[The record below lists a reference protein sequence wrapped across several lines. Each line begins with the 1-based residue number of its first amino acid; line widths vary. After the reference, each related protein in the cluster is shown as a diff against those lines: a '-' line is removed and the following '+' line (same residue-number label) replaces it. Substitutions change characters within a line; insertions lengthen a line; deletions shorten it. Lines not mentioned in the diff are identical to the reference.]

1 MNRVVITG
9 IGAITPVG
17 NSAAEYLE
25 NIKMGVNGI
34 DEITYFDVSDSK
46 YKFAGEIKNAD
57 LAGVIEKSALRKMDR
72 FTQYAVYAAS
82 EAVNDSGIEGK
93 VDPYRFGVY
102 FGSGIGGFDT
112 FASEHETL
120 LTRGARRVSPL
131 FIPKMIY
138 NIAAGN
144 LAITFKAKGTNLAL
158 STACATGAT
167 AVGEAYRAIRH
178 GYADALICGGSE
190 AAIHPLAVAGF
201 GQCKALSTAQT
212 KDTASLPFDK
222 RRLGFV
228 MGEGAAVLIL
238 EEYEHAV
245 NRGAKIYA
253 EVVGYGST
261 NDAYHITSPDPA
273 AESTAAAVRE
283 AMKDIEV
290 PQADKIY
297 INAHGT
303 GTHLNDLTETQT
315 FKNVFGDDAY
325 KLHISSTK
333 SMTGHMLGAA
343 GAIEAITAMDTL
355 TSGIVPPTINL
366 LEKDE
371 ECDLDYTPNTAVKA
385 DIELALSTNLG
396 FGGHN
401 ACLAFKAV
409 KQ

>member
-1 MNRVVITG
+1 MITG
-9 IGAITPVG
+9 IGALTPVG
-17 NSAAEYLE
+17 NSAKEYLA
-25 NIKMGVNGI
+25 NIRKGVNGI
-34 DEITYFDVSDSK
+34 DTITHFDVSESK
-46 YKFAGEIKNAD
+46 YKFAGEVKNAD
-57 LAGVIEKSALRKMDR
+57 LAGVIEKSALRKMDL
-72 FTQYAVYAAS
+72 FSQYAVYAAT
-82 EAVNDSGIEGK
+82 EAVNDSGISGK
-93 VDPYRFGVY
+93 VDPYRFGVI
-102 FGSGIGGFDT
+102 FGSGVGGFET
-112 FASEHETL
+112 FAGEHETFL
-120 LTRGARRVSPL
+120 NKGARRVSPL

-144 LAITFKAKGTNLAL
+144 LAITFNAKGTNMSV

-167 AVGEAYRAIRH
+167 AVGEAYRAIKH
-178 GYADALICGGSE
+178 GYADAMLCGGSE

-201 GQCKALSTAQT
+201 GQCKALSTAET
-212 KDTASLPFDK
+212 RDTASLPFDK

-245 NRGAKIYA
+245 NRGAEIYA
-253 EVVGYGST
+253 EIVGYGST

-283 AMKDIEV
+283 AMKGIEI
-290 PQADKIY
+290 PDADRIY

-303 GTHLNDLTETQT
+303 GTHLNDVTETMT

-355 TSGIVPPTINL
+355 RTGIVPPTINL

-371 ECDLDYTPNTAVKA
+371 ECDLNYTPNTAVEA
-385 DIELALSTNLG
+385 PIELALSTNLG

-409 KQ
+409 K

>member
-1 MNRVVITG
+1 MNRVVVTG
-9 IGAITPVG
+9 IGALTPVG

-25 NIKMGVNGI
+25 NIKKGVNGI
-34 DEITYFDVSDSK
+34 DVISRFDVSESK
-46 YKFAGEIKNAD
+46 YKFAGEVKNAD
-57 LAGVIEKSALRKMDR
+57 MAAVIDKASLRKMDR
-72 FTQYAVYAAS
+72 FTQYAVYAAT
-82 EAVNDSGIEGK
+82 EAMNDSGISGK
-93 VDPYRFGVY
+93 VDPYRFGVI
-102 FGSGIGGFDT
+102 FGSGIGGFET

-120 LTRGARRVSPL
+120 LNKGARRVSPL

-144 LAITFKAKGTNLAL
+144 LAITFGAKGTNMAL

-178 GYADALICGGSE
+178 GYADAMICGGSE
-190 AAIHPLAVAGF
+190 AAIHPLALAGF
-201 GQCKALSTAQT
+201 GQCKALSTAET

-238 EEYEHAV
+238 EEYVHAV
-245 NRGAKIYA
+245 NRGAEIYA
-253 EVVGYGST
+253 EIVGYGST
-261 NDAYHITSPDPA
+261 NDAYHITSPDPS

-283 AMKDIEV
+283 AMRDIEI
-290 PQADKIY
+290 PDASKIY

-315 FKNVFGDDAY
+315 FKNVFKEDAY

-343 GAIEAITAMDTL
+343 GAIEAITAIDTL
-355 TSGIVPPTINL
+355 RTGIVPPTINL

-371 ECDLDYTPNTAVKA
+371 ECDLDYTPNTAVETP
-385 DIELALSTNLG
+385 IELALSTNLG

-409 KQ
+409 K

>member
-1 MNRVVITG
+1 M
-9 IGAITPVG
+9 GALTPVG
-17 NSAAEYLE
+17 NSVKEYLE
-25 NIKMGVNGI
+25 NIKKGVNGI
-34 DEITYFDVSDSK
+34 DMITHFDVSESK
-46 YKFAGEIKNAD
+46 HKFAGEVKNAD
-57 LAGVIEKSALRKMDR
+57 LAGVIDKAALRKMDL
-72 FTQYAVYAAS
+72 FAQYAVYAAT
-82 EAVNDSGIEGK
+82 EAVNDSGITGK
-93 VDPYRFGVY
+93 VDPYRFGVI
-102 FGSGIGGFDT
+102 FGSGVGGFET
-112 FASEHETL
+112 FAAEHETFL
-120 LTRGARRVSPL
+120 NKGARRVSPL

-144 LAITFKAKGTNLAL
+144 LAITFGAKGTNMSL

-167 AVGEAYRAIRH
+167 AVGEAYRAIKH
-178 GYADALICGGSE
+178 GYADAMICGGSE

-201 GQCKALSTAQT
+201 GQCKALSTAET

-228 MGEGAAVLIL
+228 MGEGAAVMIL

-245 NRGAKIYA
+245 NRGAQIYA
-253 EVVGYGST
+253 EIVGYGST
-261 NDAYHITSPDPA
+261 NDAYHITSPDPS
-273 AESTAAAVRE
+273 AESTAQAVRE

-290 PQADKIY
+290 PAADKIY

-303 GTHLNDLTETQT
+303 GTHLNDLTETNT
-315 FKNVFGDDAY
+315 FKNVFKEDAY

-343 GAIEAITAMDTL
+343 GTIEAITAIDALRT
-355 TSGIVPPTINL
+355 GIVPPTINL

-371 ECDLDYTPNTAVKA
+371 ECDLDYTPNTAVETP
-385 DIELALSTNLG
+385 IELALSTNLG

-409 KQ
+409 K

>member
-1 MNRVVITG
+1 MNRVVVTG
-9 IGAITPVG
+9 IGALTPVG

-25 NIKMGVNGI
+25 NIKKGVNGI
-34 DEITYFDVSDSK
+34 DVISRFDVSESK
-46 YKFAGEIKNAD
+46 YKFAGEVKNAD
-57 LAGVIEKSALRKMDR
+57 MAAVIDKASLRKMDR
-72 FTQYAVYAAS
+72 FTQYAVYAAT
-82 EAVNDSGIEGK
+82 EAMNDSGISGK
-93 VDPYRFGVY
+93 VDPYRFGVI
-102 FGSGIGGFDT
+102 FGSGIGGFET
-112 FASEHETL
+112 FATEHETL
-120 LTRGARRVSPL
+120 LNKGARRVSPL

-144 LAITFKAKGTNLAL
+144 LAITFGAKGTNMAL

-178 GYADALICGGSE
+178 GYADAMICGGSE
-190 AAIHPLAVAGF
+190 AAIHPLSLAGF
-201 GQCKALSTAQT
+201 GQCKALSTAET

-222 RRLGFV
+222 RRRGFV

-238 EEYEHAV
+238 EEYAHAV
-245 NRGAKIYA
+245 NRGAEIYA
-253 EVVGYGST
+253 EIVGYGST
-261 NDAYHITSPDPA
+261 NDAYHITSPDPS
-273 AESTAAAVRE
+273 AECTAAAVRE
-283 AMKDIEV
+283 AMRDIEI
-290 PQADKIY
+290 PDASKIY

-315 FKNVFGDDAY
+315 FKNVFKEDAY

-343 GAIEAITAMDTL
+343 GAIEAITAIDTL
-355 TSGIVPPTINL
+355 RTGIVPPTINL

-371 ECDLDYTPNTAVKA
+371 ECDLDYTPNTAVETP
-385 DIELALSTNLG
+385 IELALSTNLG

-409 KQ
+409 K

>member
-1 MNRVVITG
+1 MKRVVITG
-9 IGAITPVG
+9 IGALTPVG
-17 NSAAEYLE
+17 NSAKEYLE
-25 NIKMGVNGI
+25 NIKKGVNGI
-34 DEITYFDVSDSK
+34 DMISKFDVSESK
-46 YKFAGEIKNAD
+46 AKFAGEVKNVD
-57 LAGVIEKSALRKMDR
+57 LAAVIEKSMLRKMDIYA
-72 FTQYAVYAAS
+72 QYAVYAAT
-82 EAVNDSGIEGK
+82 EAVNDSGITGK

-102 FGSGIGGFDT
+102 FGSGIGGF
-112 FASEHETL
+112 ETL
-120 LTRGARRVSPL
+120 TSEYETFLAKGARRVSPL

-144 LAITFKAKGTNLAL
+144 LAITFNARGTNMAV

-167 AVGEAYRAIRH
+167 AVGEAYRAIKH
-178 GYADALICGGSE
+178 GYADAMLCGGSE
-190 AAIHPLAVAGF
+190 AAIHPMTVAGF
-201 GQCKALSTAQT
+201 SQCKALSTAAT

-245 NRGAKIYA
+245 NRGAHIYA
-253 EVVGYGST
+253 EIVGYGST
-261 NDAYHITSPDPA
+261 NDAYHITSPDPEA
-273 AESTAAAVRE
+273 QATAQAVRE
-283 AMKDIEV
+283 AIKDIEI
-290 PQADKIY
+290 PSADKIY

-303 GTHLNDLTETQT
+303 GTHLNDITETKT
-315 FKNVFGDDAY
+315 FKNVFGEEAY

-355 TSGIVPPTINL
+355 ISGVVPPTINL

-371 ECDLDYTPNTAVKA
+371 ECDLNYTPNTAVETP
-385 DIELALSTNLG
+385 IELALSTNLG

-409 KQ
+409 K

>member
-1 MNRVVITG
+1 MNRVVVTG
-9 IGAITPVG
+9 IGALTPVG

-25 NIKMGVNGI
+25 NIKKGVNGI
-34 DEITYFDVSDSK
+34 DVISRFDVSESK
-46 YKFAGEIKNAD
+46 YKFAGEVKNAD
-57 LAGVIEKSALRKMDR
+57 MAAVIDKASLRKMDR
-72 FTQYAVYAAS
+72 FTQYAVYAAT
-82 EAVNDSGIEGK
+82 EAMNDSGISGK
-93 VDPYRFGVY
+93 VDPYRFGVI
-102 FGSGIGGFDT
+102 FGSGIGGFET
-112 FASEHETL
+112 FATEHETL
-120 LTRGARRVSPL
+120 LNKGARRVSPL

-144 LAITFKAKGTNLAL
+144 LAITFGAKGTNMAL

-178 GYADALICGGSE
+178 GYADAMICGGSE
-190 AAIHPLAVAGF
+190 AAIHPLSLAGF
-201 GQCKALSTAQT
+201 GQCKALSTAET

-222 RRLGFV
+222 RRRGFV

-245 NRGAKIYA
+245 NRGAEIYA
-253 EVVGYGST
+253 EIVGYGST
-261 NDAYHITSPDPA
+261 NDAYHITSPDPS

-283 AMKDIEV
+283 AMRDIEI
-290 PQADKIY
+290 PDASKIY

-315 FKNVFGDDAY
+315 FKNVFKEDAY

-343 GAIEAITAMDTL
+343 GAIEAITAIDTL
-355 TSGIVPPTINL
+355 RTGIVPPTINL

-371 ECDLDYTPNTAVKA
+371 ECDLDYTPNTAVETP
-385 DIELALSTNLG
+385 IELALSTNLG

-409 KQ
+409 K

>member
-9 IGAITPVG
+9 IGALTPVG
-17 NSAAEYLE
+17 NSAPEYLE
-25 NIKMGVNGI
+25 NIKKGVNGI
-34 DEITYFDVSDSK
+34 DVITRFDVSDSK
-46 YKFAGEIKNAD
+46 YKFAGEVKNAD
-57 LAGVIEKSALRKMDR
+57 LAGVIDKAALRKMDR
-72 FTQYAVYAAS
+72 YTQYAVYAAT
-82 EAVNDSGIEGK
+82 EAMNDSGISGK

-102 FGSGIGGFDT
+102 FGSGIGGFET
-112 FASEHETL
+112 FASEHETML
-120 LTRGARRVSPL
+120 ERGARRVSPL

-144 LAITFKAKGTNLAL
+144 LAITFNAKGTNLAL

-167 AVGEAYRAIRH
+167 AVGEAYRAIKH
-178 GYADALICGGSE
+178 GYADAMICGGSE
-190 AAIHPLAVAGF
+190 AAIHPLSIAGF

-253 EVVGYGST
+253 EIVGYGST

-273 AESTAAAVRE
+273 AESTAVAVRE
-283 AMKDIEV
+283 AIKDIEV
-290 PQADKIY
+290 PDADKIY

-325 KLHISSTK
+325 KLHISSIK

-355 TSGIVPPTINL
+355 TSGIIPPTINL

-371 ECDLDYTPNTAVKA
+371 ECDLNYTPNNAVKA
-385 DIELALSTNLG
+385 DVELALSTNLG

-409 KQ
+409 K

>member
-1 MNRVVITG
+1 MKKKFICTVCGYIHEGDTAPEKCPKCGVPASKFKEYVES
-9 IGAITPVG
+9 GA
-17 NSAAEYLE
+17 A
-25 NIKMGVNGI
+25 
-34 DEITYFDVSDSK
+34 
-46 YKFAGEIKNAD
+46 
-57 LAGVIEKSALRKMDR
+57 
-72 FTQYAVYAAS
+72 Q
-82 EAVNDSGIEGK
+82 
-93 VDPYRFGVY
+93 
-102 FGSGIGGFDT
+102 T

-120 LTRGARRVSPL
+120 LNKGARRVSPL

-144 LAITFKAKGTNLAL
+144 LAITFGAKGTNMAL

-178 GYADALICGGSE
+178 GYADAMICGGSE
-190 AAIHPLAVAGF
+190 AAIHPLALAGF
-201 GQCKALSTAQT
+201 GQCKALSTAET

-238 EEYEHAV
+238 EEYVHAV
-245 NRGAKIYA
+245 NRGAEIYA
-253 EVVGYGST
+253 EIVGYGST
-261 NDAYHITSPDPA
+261 NDAYHITSPDPS

-283 AMKDIEV
+283 AMRDIEI
-290 PQADKIY
+290 PDASKIY

-315 FKNVFGDDAY
+315 FKNVFKEDAY

-343 GAIEAITAMDTL
+343 GAIEAITAIDTL
-355 TSGIVPPTINL
+355 RTGIVPPTINL

-371 ECDLDYTPNTAVKA
+371 ECDLDYTPNTAVETP
-385 DIELALSTNLG
+385 IELALSTNLG

-409 KQ
+409 K

>member
-1 MNRVVITG
+1 MKRVVVTG
-9 IGAITPVG
+9 MGALTPVG
-17 NSAAEYLE
+17 NSVPEYLE
-25 NIKMGVNGI
+25 NIKKGVNGI
-34 DEITYFDVSDSK
+34 DVITHFDVSDIK
-46 YKFAGEIKNAD
+46 TKFAGEVKNAD
-57 LAGVIEKSALRKMDR
+57 IAAVVNKAAMRKLDV
-72 FTQYAVYAAS
+72 FSQYALYAAT
-82 EAVNDSGIEGK
+82 EAVNDSGITDK

-112 FASEHETL
+112 FLAEHETYL
-120 LTRGARRVSPL
+120 NRGARRVSPL

-144 LAITFKAKGTNLAL
+144 IAITFNAKGSNMAL
-158 STACATGAT
+158 STACATGST

-178 GYADALICGGSE
+178 GYADAAICGGSE
-190 AAIHPLAVAGF
+190 AAINPLAVAGF
-201 GQCKALSTAQT
+201 AQCKALSTAET

-222 RRLGFV
+222 RRKGFV
-228 MGEGAAVLIL
+228 MGEGAAALII

-253 EVVGYGST
+253 EIVGYGST
-261 NDAYHITSPDPA
+261 NDAYHITSPDPS
-273 AESTAAAVRE
+273 AESTAQAIRFALE
-283 AMKDIEV
+283 GIDV
-290 PQADKIY
+290 PDASKIY

-303 GTHLNDLTETQT
+303 GTHLNDLTETAA
-315 FKNVFGDDAY
+315 FKNVFSEDAY

-343 GAIEAITAMDTL
+343 GAIEAITAIDTL
-355 TSGIVPPTINL
+355 RTGIVPPTINL

-371 ECDLDYTPNTAVKA
+371 ECDLDYTPNTAVNA

-409 KQ
+409 K

>member
-1 MNRVVITG
+1 MITG
-9 IGAITPVG
+9 IGALTPVG
-17 NSAAEYLE
+17 NSAKEYLA
-25 NIKMGVNGI
+25 NIRKGVNGI
-34 DEITYFDVSDSK
+34 DTITHFDVSESK
-46 YKFAGEIKNAD
+46 YKFAGEVKNAD
-57 LAGVIEKSALRKMDR
+57 LAGVIEKSALRKMDL
-72 FTQYAVYAAS
+72 FSQYAVYAAT
-82 EAVNDSGIEGK
+82 EAVNDSGISGK
-93 VDPYRFGVY
+93 VDPYRFGVI
-102 FGSGIGGFDT
+102 FGSGVGGFET
-112 FASEHETL
+112 FAGEHETFL
-120 LTRGARRVSPL
+120 NKGARRVSPL

-144 LAITFKAKGTNLAL
+144 LAITFNARGTNMSV

-167 AVGEAYRAIRH
+167 AVGEAYRAIKH
-178 GYADALICGGSE
+178 GYADAMLCGGSE

-201 GQCKALSTAQT
+201 GQCKALSTAET
-212 KDTASLPFDK
+212 RDTASLPFDK

-245 NRGAKIYA
+245 NRGAEIYA
-253 EVVGYGST
+253 EIVGYGST

-283 AMKDIEV
+283 AMKGIEI
-290 PQADKIY
+290 PDADRIY

-303 GTHLNDLTETQT
+303 GTHLNDVTETMT

-355 TSGIVPPTINL
+355 RTGIVPPTINL

-371 ECDLDYTPNTAVKA
+371 ECDLNYTPNTAVEA
-385 DIELALSTNLG
+385 PIELALSTNLG

-409 KQ
+409 K